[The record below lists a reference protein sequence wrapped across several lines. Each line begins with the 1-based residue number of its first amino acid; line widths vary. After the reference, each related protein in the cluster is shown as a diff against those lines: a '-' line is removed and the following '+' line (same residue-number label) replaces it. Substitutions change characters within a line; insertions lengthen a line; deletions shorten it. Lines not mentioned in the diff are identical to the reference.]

1 MHRGDEAY
9 ASPAEKVT
17 DDRTYTVYGGKTL
30 ELPVLSMADLRVAS
44 SPSGEAFV
52 KQTIHDESMNG
63 FPLVELYGDHGIVL
77 HPLNPTTS
85 HVLVVVDAKKALEM
99 LAMVH
104 KAYEL
109 LGYTLIFDETT
120 VLITLPPR
128 EESNDVGEV
137 PSSSQGKEK
146 PQDAV
151 APIVTSQQSKLDVLG
166 MEVA

>member
-1 MHRGDEAY
+1 
-9 ASPAEKVT
+9 
-17 DDRTYTVYGGKTL
+17 
-30 ELPVLSMADLRVAS
+30 
-44 SPSGEAFV
+44 
-52 KQTIHDESMNG
+52 
-63 FPLVELYGDHGIVL
+63 
-77 HPLNPTTS
+77 
-85 HVLVVVDAKKALEM
+85 M

-128 EESNDVGEV
+128 EESNDAGEV
-137 PSSSQGKEK
+137 PSGSQGKEK

-151 APIVTSQQSKLDVLG
+151 APNVTSQQSKLDVLG

>member
-17 DDRTYTVYGGKTL
+17 DYRTYTVYGGKTL
-30 ELPVLSMADLRVAS
+30 ELPVLSMADLRGAS

-63 FPLVELYGDHGIVL
+63 FPLIELYGDHGIVL

-128 EESNDVGEV
+128 EESNDAGEV

-151 APIVTSQQSKLDVLG
+151 APNVTSQQSKLDVLG